1 MNLFVR
7 FLVSKLHT
15 GFRQLRMHIE
25 RRRKLHFEIRGRPKN
40 YVDILKSQCGNEFVY
55 GFSRGTFFSEK
66 NSYWFLVCHT
76 VILEYF
82 SMKEWA
88 LSNFAFQSF

>member
-25 RRRKLHFEIRGRPKN
+25 RRRKLHFEFEDDPRIMLISRKANVGTNLCMDFQEEHFSVKRT
-40 YVDILKSQCGNEFVY
+40 VT
-55 GFSRGTFFSEK
+55 GF
-66 NSYWFLVCHT
+66 
-76 VILEYF
+76 
-82 SMKEWA
+82 
-88 LSNFAFQSF
+88 